1 MKKSREVS
9 SEITKMQVK
18 FNDVADKV
26 EIGFRFVGANFGSG
40 MKQAIVVVRQS
51 RKGLNLAMNTVTA
64 TVDKFLEATEIIE
77 EWIKSLV
84 KAQGIIIRSVEDL
97 ETGTKESVTRALK
110 SFRRSFRSLNSSTE
124 KTLKRLE

>member
-1 MKKSREVS
+1 
-9 SEITKMQVK
+9 
-18 FNDVADKV
+18 
-26 EIGFRFVGANFGSG
+26 
-40 MKQAIVVVRQS
+40 
-51 RKGLNLAMNTVTA
+51 MNTVVA

-124 KTLKRLE
+124 KTLRRLE